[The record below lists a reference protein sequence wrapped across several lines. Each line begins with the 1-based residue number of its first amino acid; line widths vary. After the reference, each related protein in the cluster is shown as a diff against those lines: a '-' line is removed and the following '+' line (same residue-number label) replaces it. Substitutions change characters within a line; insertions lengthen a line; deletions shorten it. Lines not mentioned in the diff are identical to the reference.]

1 MSKKSNLGKGLGALI
16 SQYSTNDNDSYL
28 DDSIP
33 ISKIKPN
40 KNQPRKEFDESKME
54 ELKNS
59 IKEKGILQ
67 PIAVREVKKDS
78 YEIIAGERRYRA
90 AKEVGLKTIPVYI
103 LSINNES
110 EIMEYALIENI
121 QRVDLDP
128 IEESEAYALLKSKYN
143 LSQNEISQKVG
154 KSRSLIANSL
164 RLLKLPTSIKDD
176 IKTKKITMGHA
187 ISLLGLKNKTQM
199 LAIADRIKKKK
210 LSVRNTE
217 DIVSTINQSPNKKVV
232 KAKSKEKI
240 IQSLNALE
248 SKLIHKYGTKVSI
261 SINQSQNGKITFEYY
276 SQDDLNRILD
286 ILINKS

>member
-1 MSKKSNLGKGLGALI
+1 MSKKPNLGKGLGALI
-16 SQYSTNDNDSYL
+16 SQYSTNENEGYV
-28 DDSIP
+28 DDSIS

-40 KNQPRKEFDESKME
+40 KNQPRKEFDKLKME
-54 ELKNS
+54 ELKSS
-59 IKEKGILQ
+59 IQENGILQ
-67 PIAVREVKKDS
+67 PIAVREIKKNH

-90 AKEVGLKTIPVYI
+90 AKEIGLKTIPAYI
-103 LSINNES
+103 LSVDSES

-143 LSQNEISQKVG
+143 LSQNEISKKVG

-176 IKTKKITMGHA
+176 IKRKKLTMGHA
-187 ISLLGLKNKTQM
+187 ISLLSLQSKTQM

-217 DIVSTINQSPNKKVV
+217 EIVSKINQSSTKKIFRVQPKEI
-232 KAKSKEKI
+232 KA
-240 IQSLNALE
+240 LNLLE

-261 SINQSQNGKITFEYY
+261 STNKAKKGKIVLEYY
-276 SQDDLNRILD
+276 SKDDLNRILD
-286 ILINKS
+286 ILINES

>member
-16 SQYSTNDNDSYL
+16 SQYSTNENEGYV
-28 DDSIP
+28 DDSIS

-40 KNQPRKEFDESKME
+40 KNQPRKEFDKLKME

-59 IKEKGILQ
+59 IREKGILQ
-67 PIAVREVKKDS
+67 PIAVREIKKDN

-90 AKEVGLKTIPVYI
+90 AKEIGLKTIPVYI
-103 LSINNES
+103 LSVDSES

-143 LSQNEISQKVG
+143 LSQNEISKKVG
-154 KSRSLIANSL
+154 KSRPFIANSL

-187 ISLLGLKNKTQM
+187 ISLLSLKSKIQM

-210 LSVRNTE
+210 LSVRNCE
-217 DIVSTINQSPNKKVV
+217 EIVSKINQSINT
-232 KAKSKEKI
+232 KI
-240 IQSLNALE
+240 N
-248 SKLIHKYGTKVSI
+248 
-261 SINQSQNGKITFEYY
+261 
-276 SQDDLNRILD
+276 
-286 ILINKS
+286 

>member
-1 MSKKSNLGKGLGALI
+1 MNKKSNLGKGLGALI
-16 SQYSTNDNDSYL
+16 SQYSTNESDGYV
-28 DDSIP
+28 DDSIA

-40 KNQPRKEFDESKME
+40 KNQPRKEFDELKME

-59 IKEKGILQ
+59 IREKGILQ
-67 PIAVREVKKDS
+67 PIAVREIKKNH

-90 AKEVGLKTIPVYI
+90 AKEIGLKTIPVYI
-103 LSINNES
+103 LSVDSES

-143 LSQNEISQKVG
+143 LSQKEISKKVG

-187 ISLLGLKNKTQM
+187 ISLLGLKSKTQM
-199 LAIADRIKKKK
+199 LAISDRIKKKK
-210 LSVRNTE
+210 LSVRNVE
-217 DIVSTINQSPNKKVV
+217 EIVSKINKSSTRKKTKV
-232 KAKSKEKI
+232 KSKQNK
-240 IQSLNALE
+240 SLNALE
-248 SKLIHKYGTKVSI
+248 SKLIHKYGTKASI
-261 SINQSQNGKITFEYY
+261 SINKAGKGKIIFEYY
-276 SQDDLNRILD
+276 SKDDLNRIID

>member
-1 MSKKSNLGKGLGALI
+1 MNKKSNLGKGLGALI
-16 SQYSTNDNDSYL
+16 SQYSTNESDGHL
-28 DDSIP
+28 DDSIA

-40 KNQPRKEFDESKME
+40 KNQPRKEFDELKME

-59 IKEKGILQ
+59 IREKGILQ
-67 PIAVREVKKDS
+67 PIAVREIKKNH

-90 AKEVGLKTIPVYI
+90 AKEIGLKTIPVYI
-103 LSINNES
+103 LSVDSES

-143 LSQNEISQKVG
+143 LSQKEISKKVG

-164 RLLKLPTSIKDD
+164 RLLKLPTSIKED

-187 ISLLGLKNKTQM
+187 ISLLGLKSRTQM
-199 LAIADRIKKKK
+199 LAISDRIKKKK
-210 LSVRNTE
+210 LSVRNVE
-217 DIVSTINQSPNKKVV
+217 EIVSKINKSSTRKKTKV
-232 KAKSKEKI
+232 KSKQNK
-240 IQSLNALE
+240 SLNALE
-248 SKLIHKYGTKVSI
+248 SKLIHKYGTKASI
-261 SINQSQNGKITFEYY
+261 SINKAGKGKIVFEYY
-276 SQDDLNRILD
+276 SKDDLNRILD

>member
-1 MSKKSNLGKGLGALI
+1 MSKKPNLGKGLGALI
-16 SQYSTNDNDSYL
+16 SQYSTNENEGYV
-28 DDSIP
+28 DDSIS

-40 KNQPRKEFDESKME
+40 KNQPRKEFDKLKME
-54 ELKNS
+54 ELKSS
-59 IKEKGILQ
+59 IQEKGIIQ
-67 PIAVREVKKDS
+67 PIAVREIKKNH

-90 AKEVGLKTIPVYI
+90 AKEIGLKTIPVYI
-103 LSINNES
+103 LSVDSES

-143 LSQNEISQKVG
+143 LSQNEISKKVG

-176 IKTKKITMGHA
+176 IKRKKLTMGHA
-187 ISLLGLKNKTQM
+187 ISLLSLQSKTQM

-217 DIVSTINQSPNKKVV
+217 EIVSKINQSSTKKIFRVQPKEI
-232 KAKSKEKI
+232 KA
-240 IQSLNALE
+240 LNLLE

-261 SINQSQNGKITFEYY
+261 STNKAKKGKIVLEYY
-276 SQDDLNRILD
+276 SKDDLNRILD
-286 ILINKS
+286 ILINES

>member
-1 MSKKSNLGKGLGALI
+1 MNKKSNLGKGLGALI
-16 SQYSTNDNDSYL
+16 SQYSTDESNGHL

-40 KNQPRKEFDESKME
+40 KNQPRKEFDELKME

-59 IKEKGILQ
+59 IREKGILQ
-67 PIAVREVKKDS
+67 PIAVREIKKNH

-90 AKEVGLKTIPVYI
+90 AKEIGLKTIPVYI
-103 LSINNES
+103 LSVDSES

-143 LSQNEISQKVG
+143 LSQKEISKKVG
-154 KSRSLIANSL
+154 KSRSVIANSL

-187 ISLLGLKNKTQM
+187 ISLLGLKSKTQM
-199 LAIADRIKKKK
+199 LAISDRIKKKK
-210 LSVRNTE
+210 LSVRNVE
-217 DIVSTINQSPNKKVV
+217 EIVSKINKSSTRK
-232 KAKSKEKI
+232 KSKVKSK
-240 IQSLNALE
+240 QNKSLNNLE
-248 SKLIHKYGTKVSI
+248 SKLIHKYGTKASI
-261 SINQSQNGKITFEYY
+261 SINKAGKGKIIFEYY
-276 SQDDLNRILD
+276 SKDDLNRIID

>member
-1 MSKKSNLGKGLGALI
+1 MSKKPNLGKGLGALI
-16 SQYSTNDNDSYL
+16 SQYSTNENEGYV
-28 DDSIP
+28 DDSIS

-40 KNQPRKEFDESKME
+40 KNQPRKEFDKLKME
-54 ELKNS
+54 ELKSS
-59 IKEKGILQ
+59 IQEKGILQ
-67 PIAVREVKKDS
+67 PIAVREIKKNH

-90 AKEVGLKTIPVYI
+90 AKEIGLKTIPVYI
-103 LSINNES
+103 LSVDSES

-143 LSQNEISQKVG
+143 LSQNEISKKVG

-176 IKTKKITMGHA
+176 IKRKKLTMGHA
-187 ISLLGLKNKTQM
+187 ISLLSLQSKTQM

-217 DIVSTINQSPNKKVV
+217 EIVSKINQSSTKNIFKVKPKEI
-232 KAKSKEKI
+232 KA
-240 IQSLNALE
+240 LNLLE

-261 SINQSQNGKITFEYY
+261 STNKAKKGRIVLEYY
-276 SQDDLNRILD
+276 SKDDLNRILD
-286 ILINKS
+286 ILINES

>member
-1 MSKKSNLGKGLGALI
+1 MSKKPNLGKGLGALI
-16 SQYSTNDNDSYL
+16 SQYSTNENEGYV
-28 DDSIP
+28 DDSIS

-40 KNQPRKEFDESKME
+40 KNQPRKEFDKLKME
-54 ELKNS
+54 ELKSS
-59 IKEKGILQ
+59 IQEKGIIQ
-67 PIAVREVKKDS
+67 PIAVREIKKNH

-90 AKEVGLKTIPVYI
+90 AKEIGLKTIPVYI
-103 LSINNES
+103 LSVDSES

-143 LSQNEISQKVG
+143 LSQNEISKKVG
-154 KSRSLIANSL
+154 KSRSFIANSL

-176 IKTKKITMGHA
+176 IKRKKLTMGHA
-187 ISLLGLKNKTQM
+187 ISLLSLQSKTQM

-217 DIVSTINQSPNKKVV
+217 EIVSKINQSSTKKIFRVQPKEI
-232 KAKSKEKI
+232 KA
-240 IQSLNALE
+240 LNLLE

-261 SINQSQNGKITFEYY
+261 STNKAKKGKIVLEYY
-276 SQDDLNRILD
+276 SKDDLNRILD
-286 ILINKS
+286 ILINES

>member
-16 SQYSTNDNDSYL
+16 SEYSTNENDAYL
-28 DDSIP
+28 DDSVL
-33 ISKIKPN
+33 ISRIKPN
-40 KNQPRKEFDESKME
+40 KNQPRKEFDESKMQ
-54 ELKNS
+54 ELKDS

-67 PIAVREVKKDS
+67 PIAVREIKKDH

-90 AKEVGLKTIPVYI
+90 AKEIGLKAVPVYI
-103 LSINNES
+103 LSVDNES

-143 LSQNEISQKVG
+143 LSQSEISKKVG
-154 KSRSLIANSL
+154 KSRSVIANSL

-176 IKTKKITMGHA
+176 LKKKKITMGHA
-187 ISLLGLKNKTQM
+187 ISLLGLKNKMQM

-210 LSVRNTE
+210 LSVRNVE
-217 DIVSTINQSPNKKVV
+217 DIVSSINHRPIAQAVQS
-232 KAKSKEKI
+232 KSKIKKI
-240 IQSLNALE
+240 KSLNDFE

-261 SINQSQNGKITFEYY
+261 SINRSKKGKITFEYY
-276 SQDDLNRILD
+276 SEDDLNRILD